1 MVTHAPAGRLVHFQS
16 NWLKITQDRWV
27 LNTIQGYMIDFVSQ
41 PHQPSA
47 PQPPQFSAEQTQ
59 LISMEITELLQK
71 NAIEEVTP
79 LLQPGFYSNLFLVPK
94 KDGGQLPVINLKA
107 LNRFVQ
113 KEHFKMEGIH
123 TVKDLLR
130 QGDWLAKVDLK
141 DAFFSVPIGHQHRK
155 FLRFIFKGKKGK
167 TYQFNCLPFGL
178 SSAPWVFTKTLK
190 PVLAVLRERGVRLIA
205 YIDDIQILA
214 ESRDLIQDQV
224 TGMLY
229 LLECLGFIVNRKKSI
244 LNPTQVIEFLGLSVD
259 SIAMELRLPPIKM
272 KHIRA
277 EAHKLRYRFNA
288 SSHSRV

>member
-1 MVTHAPAGRLVHFQS
+1 M
-16 NWLKITQDRWV
+16 
-27 LNTIQGYMIDFVSQ
+27 
-41 PHQPSA
+41 
-47 PQPPQFSAEQTQ
+47 
-59 LISMEITELLQK
+59 
-71 NAIEEVTP
+71 
-79 LLQPGFYSNLFLVPK
+79 
-94 KDGGQLPVINLKA
+94 INLKV

-113 KEHFKMEGIH
+113 KEQFKMEGIH

-130 QGDWLAKVDLK
+130 QGDWVAKVDLK
-141 DAFFSVPIGHQHRK
+141 DAFFSVPIDHQHRK
-155 FLRFIFKGKKGK
+155 FLRFIFKGK

-205 YIDDIQILA
+205 YIDNILVMT
-214 ESRDLIQDQV
+214 ESRNLIQDQV

-259 SIAMELRLPPIKM
+259 SIAMELRLPLIKM

-277 EAHKLRYRFNA
+277 EARKLARDISINPYSGTVTGEDEHNKLC
-288 SSHSRV
+288 SSPSPLILPPPANGSTQHIGEELPMLRGSGLTDTRLPGRTGVVEHQHEQVEWQNSPEARHRLSD